1 MYRCVGAYNLSS
13 TVGADAPRI
22 SMGAKTAPDKTV
34 DKAPGPGKIF
44 DFMQQ
49 SNALVWCGVVLHCL
63 FYQSELHSPICI
75 ALYSFQCAVLYYC
88 ILSYHFASFH
98 IISYHFMSGSY
109 APPTYIGTGPRSSM
123 GGRHDLKLLDNFP
136 GPGAYSGSSGGNSV
150 SYTMR
155 PKTSVPASTATIPGP
170 GNKCMQY
177 TGTALP
183 ALPYVVECDVLFAYL
198 IVCFMFRCV

>member
-1 MYRCVGAYNLSS
+1 MR
-13 TVGADAPRI
+13 P
-22 SMGAKTAPDKTV
+22 
-34 DKAPGPGKIF
+34 
-44 DFMQQ
+44 
-49 SNALVWCGVVLHCL
+49 ALVWVLRPHLTKRSIKRLDLVKYLILCNNPTHWCGVVWCCIVCFINLNCTHL
-63 FYQSELHSPICI
+63 FALLCI
-75 ALYSFQCAVLYYC
+75 HFQCAVLYYC